1 MDFDKLDSITSK
13 MNKITSELTKN
24 IEISE
29 EILTTS
35 EGLEEVFNSLP
46 HRQIKDTPAT
56 YQVEVLP
63 AAKPAQSTQDSVVAT
78 IPKIAVDDACISVSS
93 MANSVM
99 NVDAMVEDFNYM
111 RSMLRETTQN
121 TKKVLESVT
130 DELMDGEE
138 DSRAG
143 LVMAYGE
150 LNKAQLEGIKLFMMS
165 YKEISVILANFA
177 KVQTA
182 SRPKDSP
189 NNVYTTNVMNI
200 EASATSSA
208 DIINRLRGGSS

>member
-35 EGLEEVFNSLP
+35 EGLEEVFNNLP
-46 HRQIKDTPAT
+46 HRQIKDPPAT
-56 YQVEVLP
+56 YQVEVL
-63 AAKPAQSTQDSVVAT
+63 PAQSTQDSVVAT

-182 SRPKDSP
+182 SRPKDGP

>member
-63 AAKPAQSTQDSVVAT
+63 AQSTQDSVVAT

-99 NVDAMVEDFNYM
+99 NVDAMVEDFKYM

-177 KVQTA
+177 KVQTS
-182 SRPKDSP
+182 SRPKDGP

>member
-46 HRQIKDTPAT
+46 HRQIKDSPAT
-56 YQVEVLP
+56 YQVEVL
-63 AAKPAQSTQDSVVAT
+63 PAQSTQDSVVAT

-182 SRPKDSP
+182 SRPKDGP